1 VTLISVGNMEQ
12 QAAPTLPPKV
22 LIVNDQEWSAR
33 SVESIF
39 AAEGYTVLRAF
50 TGAQALVRAAE
61 TMPDVFIL
69 DRQLPDVDGVE
80 ICRRLRA
87 DPRYGTTTP
96 IIITTAG
103 QAGRAQRLEAYAG
116 GAWDFI
122 GQPIDGETL
131 LLKVRTFLEAKRSL
145 DTVRS
150 DAFLDEDT
158 GLYTRRGLA
167 LRAREIASEAGRRHQ
182 ALTCI
187 VFSPEAPALES
198 AIVSAESL
206 VAEIGNFF
214 RSAGRAADAVGR
226 LGPLEFGVIAPATS
240 QEGAAQLL
248 ERLETTV
255 ANATRPI
262 GDNGRIKFRA
272 GYFGTPDFAESAV
285 DPLMMIERAGAALR
299 ESVAATTR
307 E

>member
-1 VTLISVGNMEQ
+1 MDQ
-12 QAAPTLPPKV
+12 QVASTRPPTV

-50 TGAQALVRAAE
+50 TGIQAMQRAEE

-87 DPRYGTTTP
+87 DPRYGATTP

-103 QAGRAQRLEAYAG
+103 QAGRSQRMEAYGA
-116 GAWDFI
+116 GAWDFL

-131 LLKVRTFLEAKRSL
+131 LLKVRTFLEAKRAL
-145 DTVRS
+145 DEVRA
-150 DAFLDEDT
+150 DAFLDEAT

-182 ALTCI
+182 PVTCI
-187 VFSPEAPALES
+187 VFSPDAPAFES

-206 VAEIGNFF
+206 VAEIGKFF
-214 RSAGRAADAVGR
+214 RSSGRAADAVGR

-240 QEGAAQLL
+240 ADGAAQML
-248 ERLETTV
+248 ERLET
-255 ANATRPI
+255 AIAAARPL
-262 GDNGRIKFRA
+262 GADSGRLKLRA
-272 GYFGTPDFAESAV
+272 GYFGCPDYAEATL
-285 DPLMMIERAGAALR
+285 DPLTMIERAGAALR
-299 ESVAATTR
+299 DGVSAVSVAAR

>member
-1 VTLISVGNMEQ
+1 MEQ
-12 QAAPTLPPKV
+12 QSSPTLPPTV

-50 TGAQALVRAAE
+50 TGEQALLRAGEA
-61 TMPDVFIL
+61 MPDVFIL

-87 DPRYGTTTP
+87 DPRYGATTP

-103 QAGRAQRLEAYAG
+103 QAGRTQRLEAYAA

-131 LLKVRTFLEAKRSL
+131 LLKVRTFLEAKRAL
-145 DTVRS
+145 DTVRAE
-150 DAFLDEDT
+150 AFLDEDT

-182 ALTCI
+182 AVTCI
-187 VFSPEAPALES
+187 VFAPEAPVLES
-198 AIVSAESL
+198 AIASAQSL
-206 VAEIGNFF
+206 VAQIGNFF
-214 RSAGRAADAVGR
+214 RTAGRAADAVGR
-226 LGPLEFGVIAPATS
+226 LGPLEFGIIAPATS
-240 QEGAAQLL
+240 EDGAAQLL
-248 ERLETTV
+248 ERLET
-255 ANATRPI
+255 ALASATRQN
-262 GDNGRIKFRA
+262 GDTGRIKFRA

-299 ESVAATTR
+299 DATPASSR
-307 E
+307 R

>member
-1 VTLISVGNMEQ
+1 MDQ
-12 QAAPTLPPKV
+12 QVASTRPPTV

-50 TGAQALVRAAE
+50 TGTQALQRAAE

-87 DPRYGTTTP
+87 DPRYGASTP

-103 QAGRAQRLEAYAG
+103 QAGRTQRLEAYAA

-131 LLKVRTFLEAKRSL
+131 LLKARTFLDAKRAL
-145 DTVRS
+145 DEVRS
-150 DAFLDEDT
+150 DAFLDEST

-182 ALTCI
+182 SVTCM
-187 VFSPEAPALES
+187 VFAPDSPGLEG
-198 AIVSAESL
+198 AIISAESL
-206 VAEIGNFF
+206 VADIGAFF
-214 RSAGRAADAVGR
+214 RNSGRASDAVGR

-240 QEGAAQLL
+240 ADGAAQML
-248 ERLETTV
+248 ERLE
-255 ANATRPI
+255 ATLTASRAV
-262 GDNGRIKFRA
+262 GNDSGRIKLRA
-272 GYFGTPDFAESAV
+272 GYFGCADFAEAAI
-285 DPLMMIERAGAALR
+285 DPLAMIERAGAALHDAV
-299 ESVAATTR
+299 SDVPVAS